1 MYNNVYTLEYSE
13 SLTGILFI
21 NNGPY
26 ISLQNSLTEVFSN
39 CQLNYKCCLLMIGI
53 NTVAVIKNSEQ
64 SFKIFDA
71 HSRDLHGMPHSF
83 GKCTLLTIEGIE
95 NLVSYLNISCL
106 QIGFVPFEIKGV
118 FVRDNELDLQ
128 NVHESPKIE
137 HLPFRN
143 KRNQTQHMKRKQK
156 SLTETPEEKEKQL
169 IARHEYEKRRRV
181 NGSEESREKRLA
193 QQLLNREKKCANESS

>member
-1 MYNNVYTLEYSE
+1 MFNNVYTLEYSE

-26 ISLQNSLTEVFSN
+26 MSQTEVFSN

-95 NLVSYLNISCL
+95 NLVSCILYI
-106 QIGFVPFEIKGV
+106 
-118 FVRDNELDLQ
+118 
-128 NVHESPKIE
+128 
-137 HLPFRN
+137 
-143 KRNQTQHMKRKQK
+143 
-156 SLTETPEEKEKQL
+156 
-169 IARHEYEKRRRV
+169 
-181 NGSEESREKRLA
+181 
-193 QQLLNREKKCANESS
+193 

>member
-26 ISLQNSLTEVFSN
+26 MSLQNSLTGVFSN
-39 CQLNYKCCLLMIGI
+39 CQLNNKCCLLMIGI

-95 NLVSYLNISCL
+95 NLVSCILYI
-106 QIGFVPFEIKGV
+106 
-118 FVRDNELDLQ
+118 
-128 NVHESPKIE
+128 
-137 HLPFRN
+137 
-143 KRNQTQHMKRKQK
+143 
-156 SLTETPEEKEKQL
+156 
-169 IARHEYEKRRRV
+169 
-181 NGSEESREKRLA
+181 
-193 QQLLNREKKCANESS
+193 